1 MKQISILGCG
11 WLGLPLAKQLVQKGF
26 AVKGSTTSS
35 DKLELLKSL
44 GILPFSINITAEEI
58 SGSTEDFLENSEVLI
73 INIPPKLRTAEK
85 EDFVSKIQLLIPPIE
100 KSTVSK
106 IIFVS
111 STSVYSDSNES
122 VSEDTIPEPATESG
136 IQLLKSE
143 SILQN
148 NTSFQTTIVRFG
160 GLIDEDRHPIRS
172 LAGRKNIENP
182 EAPINLIHLEDCIGI
197 IVSIIEQDSWG
208 QTFNA
213 VTPFHPSRKEYY
225 SQKAMDMNL
234 DLPEFNSSSVSKGKT
249 ISSAKIQKVLN
260 YCFKINPL

>member
-58 SGSTEDFLENSEVLI
+58 TGSTEDFLENSEILI
-73 INIPPKLRTAEK
+73 INIPPKLRAAEK
-85 EDFVSKIQLLIPPIE
+85 ENFVSKIQMLIPPLE
-100 KSTVSK
+100 KSTISK
-106 IIFVS
+106 VIFVS
-111 STSVYSDSNES
+111 STSVYGDFNEVVTEDS
-122 VSEDTIPEPATESG
+122 VHEPATESG
-136 IQLLKSE
+136 RQLLATE
-143 SILQN
+143 SILKN
-148 NTSFQTTIVRFG
+148 NSSFQTTIIRFG
-160 GLIDEDRHPIRS
+160 GLIGEDRHPIHF

-197 IVSIIEQDSWG
+197 IVSIIEQDCWG
-208 QTFNA
+208 QTFNV

-225 SQKAMDMNL
+225 LQKAMDMNL
-234 DLPEFNSSSVSKGKT
+234 DLPEFKSNSVSNGKT
-249 ISSAKIQKVLN
+249 ISSAKVQKVLN